1 MHDLFGG
8 IIMADNTKVYP
19 SGLTEKEAQEFHSW
33 YTQGLGAWIVLS
45 AFAHVFTYHYLPWF

>member
-1 MHDLFGG
+1 
-8 IIMADNTKVYP
+8 MADNTKVYP